1 MQANGSEII
10 FNNSFQGRMF
20 KSKLFLL
27 IVLLF
32 AGCVVFGQST
42 NEPDKAILLAKNQT
56 VPSFRFEISKGKI
69 VSINDYKGKIV
80 LINFFATWCAP
91 CRKELPLVQGQIWN
105 KHKDNPKF
113 AMFTFGREQSWDEVL
128 KFGKDQNIS
137 FPLLPDLKRK
147 IYGLFAKE
155 GIPRS
160 FLIDE
165 NGKIIYLSEGFEE
178 SHFNELKELIDNSLK

>member
-1 MQANGSEII
+1 MT
-10 FNNSFQGRMF
+10 R
-20 KSKLFLL
+20 SKLLL
-27 IVLLF
+27 IIILIF
-32 AGCVVFGQST
+32 AGPFVYGQNATEAVNTS
-42 NEPDKAILLAKNQT
+42 LLSKNQS
-56 VPSFRFEISKGKI
+56 VPNFKFEISKGKV

-91 CRKELPLVQGQIWN
+91 CRKELPLVQKQIWN
-105 KHKDNPKF
+105 KYKDNSKF
-113 AMFTFGREQSWDEVL
+113 TMFTFGREQSWEEVL
-128 KFGKDQNIS
+128 KFGKDQNLS

-147 IYGLFAKE
+147 VYVFFAKE

-178 SHFNELKELIDNSLK
+178 LHFNELKELIDKLLN